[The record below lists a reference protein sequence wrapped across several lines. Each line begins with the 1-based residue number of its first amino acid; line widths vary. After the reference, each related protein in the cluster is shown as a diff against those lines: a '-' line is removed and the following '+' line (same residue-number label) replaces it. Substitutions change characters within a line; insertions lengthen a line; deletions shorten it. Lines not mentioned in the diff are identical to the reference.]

1 LRASLVRTPNNGWA
15 LFGLMEVYKQRGDK
29 PSAQAAKQLLDKAWM
44 GDMRT
49 LTLAR
54 L

>member
-1 LRASLVRTPNNGWA
+1 
-15 LFGLMEVYKQRGDK
+15 MEVYKQRGDK

-49 LTLAR
+49 LSLAR